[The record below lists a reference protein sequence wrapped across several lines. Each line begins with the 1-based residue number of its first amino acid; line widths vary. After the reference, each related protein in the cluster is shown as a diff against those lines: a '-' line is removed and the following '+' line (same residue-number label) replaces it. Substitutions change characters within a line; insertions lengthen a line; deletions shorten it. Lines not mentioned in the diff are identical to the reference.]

1 MENERRPRPS
11 QRDGLRAP
19 REIFSTETSL
29 DDVKVHY
36 NADKPAQLE
45 APKYIQEADRKIVP
59 GQGKH
64 LPHDVRHGVQQ
75 CPGRAMPQT
84 EIKIPAQT
92 REQGKKYDK

>member
-1 MENERRPRPS
+1 MENEHRPGL
-11 QRDGLRAP
+11 RDGLRSP
-19 REIFSTETSL
+19 REALSTETSL

-45 APKYIQEADRKIVP
+45 ALKYIQEADRKIVP

-64 LPHDVRHGVQQ
+64 LPHDVHHVVRQG
-75 CPGRAMPQT
+75 PGRAMPQT

-92 REQGKKYDK
+92 QEQGKKYDK